1 MLYKKSKKR
10 RGLKQIM
17 PRSGGFAGSI
27 AGSHPGQAH
36 ASRRKRANQTV
47 RRKQE
52 QAEASAQGLS
62 VIELRALQRHIV
74 LEVLAQQ
81 RRTQPAPIAGSW
93 QPQRFSR

>member
-1 MLYKKSKKR
+1 MEHRKNR
-10 RGLKQIM
+10 GGLKRVM
-17 PRSGGFAGSI
+17 PLWGGVTGSS

-74 LEVLAQQ
+74 LEVLAQR

-93 QPQRFSR
+93 RPQRFSR